1 MAKNNSKLE
10 IVEISKIDTQQL
22 KEIQGL
28 KEKQL
33 EIVKSNPYVE
43 IKDKETYE
51 KAKAS
56 RTTLL
61 TASTDV
67 EKQESTL
74 TKFLNGFKKSIQ
86 DKFKEFSTITREAY
100 DKQQAEVKRYEDIL
114 AAEKERLAN
123 IEKERVDGLKN
134 NISELEKEFGDK
146 IETMTFDTID
156 VVDTEIQKTISERS
170 GTFQEFDLLFDQ
182 VIDFTNDKFKAK
194 KETLIEENKQKE
206 IKRKEDHQ
214 NKINQIELKAKELI
228 YEMTFETFRN
238 VELTVN
244 NLVEQE
250 IDFEEFQYDFDFKV
264 LELKD
269 LFEKQET
276 KLVNEENARIQKQKD
291 DEELE
296 ELRKEKKYND
306 RSKKL
311 TSIGMECDENGN
323 FQIYDVVYQK
333 TFIVSDNDEEF
344 EKTIEN
350 IQGQIEIKSK
360 PEPEPEPETTN
371 VENEVAAP
379 IEENKSDF
387 EKAIE
392 SVVFDE
398 EIVNDY
404 SNNEIDV
411 IPPPML
417 VEINI
422 EQLKS
427 QCEYYISEL
436 SKKEN
441 SRSLKD
447 QEHYIYE
454 SAIKALYG
462 QNIFEFINQREP

>member
-33 EIVKSNPYVE
+33 EIVKANPYVE

-214 NKINQIELKAKELI
+214 NKINQIELKAKEFI
-228 YEMTFETFRN
+228 YEMTFETIRN

-250 IDFEEFQYDFDFKV
+250 IDFEEFQDDFDFKV

-306 RSKKL
+306 RSKRL

-323 FQIYDVVYQK
+323 FKIYDVVYQK

-360 PEPEPEPETTN
+360 PEPEPQPEPETTN
-371 VENEVAAP
+371 VENEVAAT
-379 IEENKSDF
+379 IEENQNDVQNIV
-387 EKAIE
+387 ETE
-392 SVVFDE
+392 VVDAENVSSNEIIE
-398 EIVNDY
+398 EIKK
-404 SNNEIDV
+404 DV
-411 IPPPML
+411 
-417 VEINI
+417 
-422 EQLKS
+422 QLGTPETIG
-427 QCEYYISEL
+427 QLREML
-436 SKKEN
+436 SKYADSTQLN
-441 SRSLKD
+441 FRNQPRQSLFETEIGGD
-447 QEHYIYE
+447 IIIYF
-454 SAIKALYG
+454 
-462 QNIFEFINQREP
+462 Q

>member
-33 EIVKSNPYVE
+33 EIVKANPYVE

-123 IEKERVDGLKN
+123 IEKERVDELKN

-206 IKRKEDHQ
+206 IKRKEVHQ
-214 NKINQIELKAKELI
+214 NKINQIELKAKEFI
-228 YEMTFETFRN
+228 YEMTFETIRN

-250 IDFEEFQYDFDFKV
+250 IDFEEFQDDFDFKV

-360 PEPEPEPETTN
+360 PEPEPETTN

-392 SVVFDE
+392 SVVVDAENVSSNEIIE
-398 EIVNDY
+398 EIKKDVQLGTPETIGQLR
-404 SNNEIDV
+404 EI
-411 IPPPML
+411 
-417 VEINI
+417 
-422 EQLKS
+422 
-427 QCEYYISEL
+427 L
-436 SKKEN
+436 SKYADSTQLN
-441 SRSLKD
+441 FRNQPRQSLFETEIGGD
-447 QEHYIYE
+447 IIIYF
-454 SAIKALYG
+454 
-462 QNIFEFINQREP
+462 Q

>member
-33 EIVKSNPYVE
+33 EIVKANPYVE

-214 NKINQIELKAKELI
+214 NKINQIELKAKEFI
-228 YEMTFETFRN
+228 YEMTFETIRN

-250 IDFEEFQYDFDFKV
+250 IDFEEFQDDFDFKV

-306 RSKKL
+306 RSKRL

-323 FQIYDVVYQK
+323 FKIYDVVYQK

-360 PEPEPEPETTN
+360 PEPEPQPEPETTN

-392 SVVFDE
+392 SVVVDAENVSSNEIIE
-398 EIVNDY
+398 EIKK
-404 SNNEIDV
+404 DV
-411 IPPPML
+411 
-417 VEINI
+417 
-422 EQLKS
+422 QLGTPETIG
-427 QCEYYISEL
+427 QLREML
-436 SKKEN
+436 SKYADSTQLN
-441 SRSLKD
+441 FRNQPRQSLFETEIGGD
-447 QEHYIYE
+447 IIIYF
-454 SAIKALYG
+454 
-462 QNIFEFINQREP
+462 Q

>member
-33 EIVKSNPYVE
+33 EIVKANPYVE

-123 IEKERVDGLKN
+123 IEKERVDELKN

-146 IETMTFDTID
+146 IETMTFGTID

-214 NKINQIELKAKELI
+214 NKINQIELKAKEFI
-228 YEMTFETFRN
+228 YEMTFETIRN

-250 IDFEEFQYDFDFKV
+250 IDFEEFQDDFDFKV

-306 RSKKL
+306 RSKRL

-323 FQIYDVVYQK
+323 FKIYDVVYQK

-360 PEPEPEPETTN
+360 PEPEPQPEPETTN
-371 VENEVAAP
+371 VENEVAAT

-392 SVVFDE
+392 SVVVDAENVSSNEIIE
-398 EIVNDY
+398 EIKK
-404 SNNEIDV
+404 DV
-411 IPPPML
+411 
-417 VEINI
+417 
-422 EQLKS
+422 QLGTPETIG
-427 QCEYYISEL
+427 QLREML
-436 SKKEN
+436 SKYADSTQLN
-441 SRSLKD
+441 FRNQPRQSLFETEIGGD
-447 QEHYIYE
+447 IIIYF
-454 SAIKALYG
+454 
-462 QNIFEFINQREP
+462 Q

>member
-33 EIVKSNPYVE
+33 EIVKANPYVE

-74 TKFLNGFKKSIQ
+74 TKFLNDFKKSIQ

-194 KETLIEENKQKE
+194 KENLIEENKQKE

-214 NKINQIELKAKELI
+214 NKINQIELKAKEFI
-228 YEMTFETFRN
+228 YEMTFDTIKN
-238 VELTVN
+238 VEITIN
-244 NLVEQE
+244 NLFEQKN
-250 IDFEEFQYDFDFKV
+250 DFEEFQDDFDFKV

-306 RSKKL
+306 RSKRL
-311 TSIGMECDENGN
+311 TSIGMECDENGD
-323 FQIYDVVYQK
+323 FKVYDVVYPK
-333 TFIVSDNDEEF
+333 SFIVSDNDEEF
-344 EKTIEN
+344 EKTIETISN
-350 IQGQIEIKSK
+350 QIEIKSK
-360 PEPEPEPETTN
+360 PAPEPEPETTTE
-371 VENEVAAP
+371 VENEVAAI
-379 IEENKSDF
+379 IEENENDVQNVD
-387 EKAIE
+387 ETE
-392 SVVFDE
+392 VVDAENVSSNEIIE
-398 EIVNDY
+398 EIKK
-404 SNNEIDV
+404 DV
-411 IPPPML
+411 
-417 VEINI
+417 
-422 EQLKS
+422 QLGTPETIG
-427 QCEYYISEL
+427 QLREML
-436 SKKEN
+436 SKYGDSTQLN
-441 SRSLKD
+441 FRNQPRQSLFETEIGGD
-447 QEHYIYE
+447 IIIYF
-454 SAIKALYG
+454 
-462 QNIFEFINQREP
+462 Q